1 MSRENYDQ
9 KLQRAFR
16 QAPLTNPAEVAI
28 VNSEKAVEDYEM
40 GKILCHLV
48 KQQSTPIVDIEEF
61 DGNPLQYTY
70 FRSIFRE
77 VVEKK
82 IADPQGRLARL
93 IKLTTGDLRELVKPF
108 ILDNP
113 KYGYENAIKLLESQY
128 GKPLNLEM
136 HLNLGIVYRNT

>member
-1 MSRENYDQ
+1 
-9 KLQRAFR
+9 
-16 QAPLTNPAEVAI
+16 
-28 VNSEKAVEDYEM
+28 M
-40 GKILCHLV
+40 GILCNIL
-48 KQQSTPIVDIEEF
+48 
-61 DGNPLQYTY
+61 
-70 FRSIFRE
+70 RSIFRE